1 MPAHTHTHTHIHYLL
16 SVARELGSTG
26 GNGRLDLLEENL
38 LRVVCVFGSLGF
50 QQQIHYSA
58 SEGEIERGTLTPHDV
73 HAEVVDKS
81 RKQA

>member
-1 MPAHTHTHTHIHYLL
+1 MPAHTHTHYLL

-38 LRVVCVFGSLGF
+38 LRIVCVFGSLGF

-58 SEGEIERGTLTPHDV
+58 SEGERGVLSH
-73 HAEVVDKS
+73 HMMYMQ
-81 RKQA
+81 RW